1 MSNLYEDISSEEEG
15 LNHDDCIIEK
25 DTDFDL
31 LNDISLD
38 DFPDVDK
45 DFVSNIFGDT
55 DGDIRS
61 VIYANRG
68 RTLCIRFA

>member
-1 MSNLYEDISSEEEG
+1 MSDLYEDLLFEEE
-15 LNHDDCIIEK
+15 DDDRIMEK

-45 DFVSNIFGDT
+45 DFVSNILGDT

-68 RTLCIRFA
+68 RRTLCIRFA

>member
-1 MSNLYEDISSEEEG
+1 MSDLYEDISSEEED
-15 LNHDDCIIEK
+15 LNHDDRIIEK
-25 DTDFDL
+25 DTDFDF

-38 DFPDVDK
+38 DFPDVD
-45 DFVSNIFGDT
+45 FVSDIFGDT